1 MKLMGHEKPIVAPA
15 RRVKKGRRPDP
26 NSITQQAI
34 RAGLNPDTVICRVHR
49 GMSLEEA
56 LTKPVM
62 PQKES
67 ASLAGKASR
76 AAARARRDARRS
88 K

>member
-1 MKLMGHEKPIVAPA
+1 MKLMGHEKPISAA
-15 RRVKKGRRPDP
+15 RPRTNKGRQPDP

-34 RAGLNPDTVICRVHR
+34 RAGLNPDTVLCRVRR
-49 GMSLEEA
+49 GMPLSEA
-56 LTKPVM
+56 LTQPVM

-76 AAARARRDARRS
+76 AAARARRDARRA